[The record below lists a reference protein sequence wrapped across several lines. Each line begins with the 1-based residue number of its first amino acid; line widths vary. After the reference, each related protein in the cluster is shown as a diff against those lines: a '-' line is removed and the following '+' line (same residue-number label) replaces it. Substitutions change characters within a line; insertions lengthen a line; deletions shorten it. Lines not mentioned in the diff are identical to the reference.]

1 MVRKALT
8 LLVACLVLVPGI
20 AAAQQVPQATLYGV
34 PPGGEQVLDLSG
46 TWRVKTVT
54 FLDDKMTLPDYD
66 DHDWNEVSVPA
77 RWSEQGIEPA
87 PGLPTVA
94 VYRRT
99 FRAPDSWTDQP
110 VGIAAWLVP
119 GHSTVTVNGTRLEPH
134 GQAPWLYAEATDLLN
149 KSSENVIAVTTQF
162 DGIYEMAFP
171 NPPRIGPL
179 GEWLIPAI
187 QETAVSFEVAGK
199 NVESTL
205 YTVPSEEPRPGVLLL
220 GTGSHGLAFVGPFL
234 PLAGELA
241 YAGYAAL
248 PIALDSQTPQ
258 GIAEALVALRDL
270 PGIDG
275 SRIGV
280 VAAVSSA
287 AAVLE
292 QASMENP
299 PAAIVT
305 LSAPDVKTV
314 DGLAVPVLLIASAQD
329 QTGPAAIYA
338 QRIAEGLVGPSDVLI
353 LPGTASGLAIL
364 DTGWN
369 PVRESILDWFGEY
382 LMP

>member
-8 LLVACLVLVPGI
+8 LLIACLILVRGI
-20 AAAQQVPQATLYGV
+20 GAAQQSSQTTRYGV
-34 PPGGEQVLDLSG
+34 PPAGEQVLDLSG

-54 FLDDKMTLPDYD
+54 FLDDQMTLPDYD

-99 FRAPDSWTDQP
+99 FRAWDSWTDQP
-110 VGIAAWLVP
+110 IGVAAWLIP
-119 GHSTVTVNGTRLEPH
+119 SHSTVTVNGTRLEPH
-134 GQAPWLYAEATDLLN
+134 GQAPWLYAEVTDLLN
-149 KSSENVIAVTTQF
+149 KSSGNVIVVTAQF

-171 NPPRIGPL
+171 NPPRVGPL

-187 QETAVSFEVAGK
+187 QETAVSFDVEGK
-199 NVESTL
+199 TVESTL
-205 YTVPSEEPRPGVLLL
+205 YSMPSDEPRPGVLLL
-220 GTGSHGLAFVGPFL
+220 GTGSHGLAFVEPFL
-234 PLAGELA
+234 PLASELV

-258 GIAEALVALRDL
+258 GIADALAALRDL

-287 AAVLE
+287 AAALE
-292 QASMENP
+292 QASAGNP
-299 PAAIVT
+299 PAAMVT
-305 LSAPDVKTV
+305 LSSPDVKTL
-314 DGLAVPVLLIASAQD
+314 DSLAVPVLLIASAQD
-329 QTGPAAIYA
+329 QTGPTAIYA
-338 QRIAEGLVGPSDVLI
+338 QRIAEKLSGPSDVLI
-353 LPGTASGLAIL
+353 LPGSASGLGIL

-369 PVRESILDWFGEY
+369 PVRESILGWFGKY